1 MQLSNVYINCT
12 NLYIMQLKPQF
23 TNTLWRVLWGVYL
36 RRQDLTVAIHSQRPL
51 DVLRGRVSQQLEQI
65 LGNGGQIRGRQHIS
79 NTTDV
84 TRHGSTRENINYS
97 RVNKLFS
104 CNFIWK

>member
-51 DVLRGRVSQQLEQI
+51 DVLRGRVSQQPMVMHFLK
-65 LGNGGQIRGRQHIS
+65 IR
-79 NTTDV
+79 TDSGKWR
-84 TRHGSTRENINYS
+84 TN
-97 RVNKLFS
+97 
-104 CNFIWK
+104 